1 MSEAASD
8 LLGRLSEV
16 DGVVVVAFKGLGDA
30 EEFDVGGTESVY
42 AAFEVEVLLR
52 EFGDIVLLGLA
63 RLFADGL
70 AEGGEALG
78 EGFPGRVEVD
88 LLRRAL
94 NGRRCLARDR
104 LELGRE

>member
-1 MSEAASD
+1 MREAAAD

-30 EEFDVGGTESVY
+30 EELDVGGAESVD